1 MTNEKN
7 KTDRTPLTKA
17 QIVEIYKLRW
27 AATHPKEIAEK
38 LKLGVGK
45 VRHCVN
51 QLAELLEKQGKEFP
65 SVPRNRVKLMD
76 IAIEVVKETVLP
88 KAVNK

>member
-1 MTNEKN
+1 MNNKNE

-17 QIVEIYKLRW
+17 QIIEIYKLRW
-27 AATHPKEIAEK
+27 SAVHPKEIANR

-51 QLAELLEKQGKEFP
+51 QLSELLEKQGKEFP

-76 IAIEVVKETVLP
+76 IAIEVVKETILP
-88 KAVNK
+88 KAVSK